1 MKNPA
6 KTAKVA
12 KARPDPVLLPFRRER
27 ILAVG
32 TLLALGPIPLAFGD
46 SLQASV
52 LIVYL
57 AALGVLLGF
66 VRAGRVPCLADR
78 WLNAAGL
85 VYFALFWFGFR
96 FGGRSLLR
104 TALHL
109 LLFTAVLK
117 LASIKRERDFSV
129 GLTLAAFLLVAS
141 MATSTHA
148 TILIFL
154 AAYAAVA
161 WPLFSRWALWRDLA
175 EAPDEWRGDERAREI
190 PSRRAVAASL
200 AASFVLAV
208 PMFIL
213 LPRLK
218 TSYIQGLPGGDTAD
232 TGFADTVDTNLYG
245 RLRQSDKVF
254 LRVAVEEG
262 PMSDDPP
269 FLRIRLVAHT
279 RFRRGVWKKPDGHGR
294 VVAMREG
301 TRLPLRPPGSEAAQ
315 PLHRLSV
322 EIAPLGV
329 RFLPYPVTAISAA
342 PAPELLRRYGVV
354 PLVRDGDGNLHLT
367 FEPPRLFRV
376 EVLSGPRAAVDL
388 VPPGEDDPSREAT
401 GSETLLAF
409 GRDVAGGVDPAASPF
424 LFASR
429 IADHL
434 SSRFF
439 YSVDSPRWGPN
450 PVEEF
455 LTQRKSGHCETFAT
469 AMALVLREHGIPSR
483 LVTGFAGGER
493 GPFGSYYLV
502 RGLDA
507 HAWVEA
513 WCGPGQGWIAFD
525 PTPPSGRPGVTKVS
539 LLRSAGQA
547 FENLEFLYGRYVLG
561 FAQADQISLAQTVRE
576 GVEAVAGTAK
586 SVVKAL
592 RGFLGGGFR
601 QHVGFVLL
609 AVAAAV
615 ASLFLARRFLAGSRG
630 FGTRGLP
637 PASAAYRT
645 LQRLLRRRG
654 ADLTSASAPSE
665 TLASADQLG
674 AGRISREIVGAYVA
688 ESFGGRPTPEAE
700 AARLAGLLRELR
712 ARRPST

>member
-1 MKNPA
+1 MIG
-6 KTAKVA
+6 KTA
-12 KARPDPVLLPFRRER
+12 KARPDPALLPFRRER
-27 ILAVG
+27 ILAAG

-46 SLQASV
+46 SLQPSV
-52 LIVYL
+52 LLVYL

-78 WLNAAGL
+78 WLNLAGL
-85 VYFALFWFGFR
+85 AYFALFWFGFR

-104 TALHL
+104 TALHI

-129 GLTLAAFLLVAS
+129 ALTLAAFLLVAS

-148 TILIFL
+148 TILLFL

-175 EAPDEWRGDERAREI
+175 ATPDEWRGDERAREI

-218 TSYIQGLPGGDTAD
+218 SSYIQGLPGGDTAD
-232 TGFADTVDTNLYG
+232 TGFSDSVDTNLYG

-262 PMSDDPP
+262 PMGDDPP
-269 FLRIRLVAHT
+269 FLKIRLVAHT
-279 RFRRGVWKKPDGHGR
+279 RFVGGVWKKPEGRGR

-301 TRLPLRPPGSEAAQ
+301 SRLSFRPPGSEAAE
-315 PLHRLSV
+315 PLHRLSF

-329 RFLPYPVTAISAA
+329 RFLPYPVTAISGTAS
-342 PAPELLRRYGVV
+342 PELIRRYGVV
-354 PLVRDGDGNLHLT
+354 PLVRDGDGNFHLT
-367 FEPPRLFRV
+367 FEPPSLFRI
-376 EVLSGPRAAVDL
+376 EVLSGPKPAVD
-388 VPPGEDDPSREAT
+388 VMPPSEQDPSREAM
-401 GSETLLAF
+401 GSEILRTF
-409 GRDVAGGVDPAASPF
+409 GRDVAGGVDPAASPY

-429 IADHL
+429 VENHL
-434 SSRFF
+434 ATRFF
-439 YSVDSPRWGPN
+439 YSLDSARWGPN

-455 LTQRKSGHCETFAT
+455 LTRRKSGHCETFAT

-502 RGLDA
+502 RGRDA

-513 WCGPGQGWIAFD
+513 WCGPGYGWIAFD
-525 PTPPSGRPGVTKVS
+525 PTPPAGRPGITEVS
-539 LLRSAGQA
+539 LLRSAGQV

-561 FAQADQISLAQTVRE
+561 FAQADQASLAQTARE
-576 GVEAVAGTAK
+576 GVEAASETARG
-586 SVVKAL
+586 VLRAL
-592 RGFLGGGFR
+592 RAFVRGGFR
-601 QHVGFVLL
+601 QHVALALL
-609 AVAAAV
+609 ALGAV
-615 ASLFLARRFLAGSRG
+615 VVTVFLLRRFTAGSGG
-630 FGTRGLP
+630 FGTRSLP
-637 PASAAYRT
+637 PASAAYRN
-645 LQRLLRRRG
+645 LQRVLRRQG
-654 ADLTSASAPSE
+654 ADLTPASAPSE

-700 AARLAGLLRELR
+700 AARLGGLLKELR
-712 ARRPST
+712 ARRLSAK